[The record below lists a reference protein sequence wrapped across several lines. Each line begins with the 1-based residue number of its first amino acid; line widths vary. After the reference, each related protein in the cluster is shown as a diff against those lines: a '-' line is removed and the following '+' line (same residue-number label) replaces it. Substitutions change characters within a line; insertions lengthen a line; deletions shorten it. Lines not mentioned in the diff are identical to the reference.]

1 MKFNTKIAKKQQRS
15 LHVFGLKFRLFLMLC
30 LSSLLLISNA
40 LAVPAVADAKLTFLN
55 REIVNFRDVFVGIKP
70 AERVRRAQNRITE
83 LLEMQEL
90 QGAHTVTQRKEA
102 FGILLQ
108 IDGQTAFVL
117 TSNDVDPLHMEP
129 LEAVAGRA
137 ALALE
142 MVISETRES
151 RDLDAMARAAAWSA
165 LATVAL
171 IGVLWV
177 VAWARSLTERRL
189 IALTHLQAQKIAV
202 GGLKLVRRER
212 VVTLVHGLLSITY
225 WVFALILSYR
235 WLSFVLGRF
244 PVTRVWG
251 EMLDNYLM
259 GVFIGMARSIAGAIP
274 GLFTAVIIF
283 FLARSVVRMLDTFFE
298 RVRSGQIRV
307 NWLEADVAEPTKRI
321 AKTVV
326 WLFALAMSYPYLPGA
341 QTDAFKGLSVLVG
354 LMVSLGASNLVG
366 QAASGLILTYGR
378 VFRKGEYVRVA
389 DHEGTVTELGVF
401 ATRIRTG
408 LGEELTVSNSSILAS
423 TTKNYSRAV
432 EGNGYILDATVTIG
446 YDTPWRQ
453 VHALLVEAALRTE
466 GVKEQPPPQVFQVAL
481 SDWYPEY
488 RLVCQA
494 LPSKPQQRA
503 LILSEL
509 LANIQDV
516 FNQHGIQIMSPHYV
530 MDPPEPKM
538 SPSVH
543 GIPPIKKGASAEA

>member
-1 MKFNTKIAKKQQRS
+1 MKFHTKNAQKQKTA
-15 LHVFGLKFRLFLMLC
+15 LHVFGSHFRIFLMLC
-30 LSSLLLISNA
+30 ISSLLLISNA
-40 LAVPAVADAKLTFLN
+40 RAVPAVADAELTYLN
-55 REIVNFRDVFVGIKP
+55 REIVNFRDVFVGIVP
-70 AERVRRAQNRITE
+70 AERVRRAQSRISE
-83 LLEMQEL
+83 LLEI
-90 QGAHTVTQRKEA
+90 QGAHSVTQRKEA

-108 IDGQTAFVL
+108 IDGQTAFLL
-117 TSNDVDPLHMEP
+117 TNNDIDPLNIEP
-129 LEAVAGRA
+129 LEAVAGRT

-142 MVISETRES
+142 MVIGETRES

-165 LATVAL
+165 LASVAL
-171 IGVLWV
+171 VGVLWV
-177 VAWARSLTERRL
+177 VAWARRLIERRL
-189 IALTHLQAQKIAV
+189 IALTHLHSQKIAV

-212 VVTLVHGLLSITY
+212 VVTVVHLLLTFAY

-251 EMLDNYLM
+251 ETLDNYLM

-283 FLARSVVRMLDTFFE
+283 FLARSVVRMLDKFFE
-298 RVRSGQIRV
+298 SVRSGQIRV

-321 AKTVV
+321 AKTIV

-341 QTDAFKGLSVLVG
+341 QTEAFKGLSVLVG

-408 LGEELTVSNSSILAS
+408 LGEELTVSNSSILAA

-432 EGNGYILDATVTIG
+432 EGSGYVLDATVTIG
-446 YDTPWRQ
+446 YGTPWRQ

-466 GVKEQPPPQVFQVAL
+466 GVKEQPPPQVFQIAL

-488 RLVCQA
+488 RLVCHA
-494 LPSKPQQRA
+494 MPTKPQQRA

-530 MDPPEPKM
+530 MDPQDTKM
-538 SPSVH
+538 SQQAH
-543 GIPPIKKGASAEA
+543 GIPPIKKGASPEA